1 MFKGEA
7 TVNPILFIA
16 SLAVIFA
23 GSSLF
28 TNGVEWVGCKFK
40 LSEGVVGSV
49 LAAIGTALPE
59 TIVPLIAIFFVA
71 APTGQGVGVG
81 AILGAPFMLGTLAL
95 FVTGVAIIVFR
106 RRRVMGA
113 EIAFNSQI
121 TQRDLGTFLIVYLC
135 AVGVALFL
143 PHPLKPLTAMLFVA
157 VYIVHAWR
165 IFKANEGILKA
176 PLQPLRFD
184 LWAARLKNKTARQ
197 HPPSWL
203 VIGQTVLSVF
213 LIIAGARLFVSQI
226 VSIAEQI
233 HANATLLALVIAP
246 IATELPEKL
255 NSVLWVSQGKDTL
268 ALGNITG
275 AMVFQSC
282 IPVASGIAFT
292 AWTLGPI
299 ELLSAA
305 LTLIAGIW
313 TYVLAAKE
321 KLTAPALFFNG
332 FLYLLFLS
340 IVLRG

>member
-1 MFKGEA
+1 
-7 TVNPILFIA
+7 
-16 SLAVIFA
+16 LAIIFA

-59 TIVPLIAIFFVA
+59 TIVPLIAIFFVTG
-71 APTGQGVGVG
+71 PTGQGVGIG

-113 EIAFNSQI
+113 EIAFNRQI
-121 TQRDLGTFLIVYLC
+121 TQRDLGTFLLVYLG
-135 AVGVALFL
+135 AIGVALFL
-143 PHPLKPLTAMLFVA
+143 PQPMKPLTAPLFVA
-157 VYIVHAWR
+157 VYVLHAWR
-165 IFKANEGILKA
+165 IFKADEGVLKA
-176 PLQPLRFD
+176 PQKPLRFD
-184 LWAARLKNKTARQ
+184 LWAAQFKNETARQ

-203 VIGQTVLSVF
+203 VIGQTVLSVL
-213 LIIAGARLFVSQI
+213 LIVVGARLFVSQI
-226 VSIAEQI
+226 VSIAEQLQ
-233 HANATLLALVIAP
+233 ASATLLALVIAP

-292 AWTLGPI
+292 AWTLGPV

-305 LTLIAGIW
+305 LALTAGLWI
-313 TYVLAAKE
+313 YILAAKAR
-321 KLTAPALFFNG
+321 LTAPALLFNG
-332 FLYLLFLS
+332 ILYLVFLS
-340 IVLRG
+340 IALWG

>member
-1 MFKGEA
+1 
-7 TVNPILFIA
+7 
-16 SLAVIFA
+16 LAVIFV

-28 TNGVEWVGCKFK
+28 TNGVEWVGCKFT

-71 APTGQGVGVG
+71 GPTGQGVGLG

-95 FVTGVAIIVFR
+95 FITGLTILILK

-121 TQRDLGTFLIVYLC
+121 TQRDLGTFLLVYLG
-135 AVGVALFL
+135 AVGVALFV
-143 PHPLKPLTAMLFVA
+143 PQPMKPLTAPLFVA
-157 VYIVHAWR
+157 VYVAHVWR
-165 IFKANEGILKA
+165 IFKADEGETKA

-184 LWAARLKNKTARQ
+184 LWAARLKNEIAHQ

-203 VIGQTVLSVF
+203 VIGQTVLSVL

-226 VSIAEQI
+226 VSIAEQLQ
-233 HANATLLALVIAP
+233 ASATLLALVIAP

-292 AWTLGPI
+292 TWTLGPV

-305 LTLIAGIW
+305 LALAAGLWI
-313 TYVLAAKE
+313 YVLAAKS
-321 KLTAPALFFNG
+321 KLTAPALIFNG
-332 FLYLLFLS
+332 TLYLLFLS

>member
-1 MFKGEA
+1 
-7 TVNPILFIA
+7 
-16 SLAVIFA
+16 LAVIFI

-71 APTGQGVGVG
+71 GPTGQGVGIG

-95 FVTGVAIIVFR
+95 FVTGVAIIIFR

-121 TQRDLGTFLIVYLC
+121 TRRDLGTFFLVYLG
-135 AVGVALFL
+135 AVSVALFV
-143 PHPLKPLTAMLFVA
+143 PQPMKSFTAPLFVA
-157 VYIVHAWR
+157 VYVVHVWR
-165 IFKANEGILKA
+165 IFKADEGTSKA
-176 PLQPLRFD
+176 PLQPLKFD
-184 LWAARLKNKTARQ
+184 LWAARLKNETARQ
-197 HPPSWL
+197 HPSSWL
-203 VIGQTVLSVF
+203 VIGQTVLSVL
-213 LIIAGARLFVSQI
+213 LIIAGARLFVNQI
-226 VSIAEQI
+226 VSIAEQLN
-233 HANATLLALVIAP
+233 ASATLLALVIAP

-255 NSVLWVSQGKDTL
+255 NSVFWVRQGKDTL

-292 AWTLGPI
+292 SWTLGPF
-299 ELLSAA
+299 ELFSALLA
-305 LTLIAGIW
+305 LTAGLW
-313 TYVLAAKE
+313 VYVLAAKE
-321 KLTAPALFFNG
+321 KLTAPALFLNG
-332 FLYLLFLS
+332 VFYLLF
-340 IVLRG
+340 IAVVLRG